1 MCGKR
6 GPMKKFITILACALC
21 LTACGDD
28 DSSFAPRPDDD
39 SSIESSSSSVTPKSN
54 DSETSVSSSSTKSS
68 SSVNSSSSSA
78 ELSSSSVT
86 LATPCKTETEDNCE
100 YGELVDD
107 RDGQVYKTVKIGDQ
121 WWMAQN
127 LNYETDNSFCYND
140 SASYCEKIGR
150 LYLWSAAM
158 DSVGEWSANGKDCG
172 ADKTCSPFYPVRGV
186 CPEDWHL
193 PTQTEWRALFMAVG
207 GESTAGKVLKSTSGW
222 NRNGN
227 GTDAFSFS
235 ALPAGNRSDYGSFIK
250 EGGSGAEFWSSTEY
264 NSYGAYDIHMNYN
277 DGIAYGGNSKG
288 YGYSVRCLKD

>member
-1 MCGKR
+1 MMCVFTERHPGAR
-6 GPMKKFITILACALC
+6 SAIGTIVILVGVLC

-68 SSVNSSSSSA
+68 SSSAKSSSSDTSKSSSSETSVSSSSTKSSSSVNSSSSSA

-86 LATPCKTETEDNCE
+86 LATPCKTKTEDNCE

-158 DSVGEWSANGKDCG
+158 DSVGEWSAD
-172 ADKTCSPFYPVRGV
+172 R
-186 CPEDWHL
+186 
-193 PTQTEWRALFMAVG
+193 
-207 GESTAGKVLKSTSGW
+207 KS
-222 NRNGN
+222 
-227 GTDAFSFS
+227 
-235 ALPAGNRSDYGSFIK
+235 
-250 EGGSGAEFWSSTEY
+250 
-264 NSYGAYDIHMNYN
+264 
-277 DGIAYGGNSKG
+277 
-288 YGYSVRCLKD
+288 VV